1 MGRAFAWGDTSPQP
15 PYLWPMDIADLFHSA
30 IERVT
35 NPPPVVTIVR
45 MSGII
50 AAGGGVL
57 RGGINIANMAPVLK
71 AAFSPKRL
79 AAVALVINSPGGS
92 PVQSS
97 LIGKR
102 IRAHAEEKKIPVIA
116 FVEDVAASGG
126 YWLAAAADEI
136 IADSNSILG
145 SIGVVSA
152 GFGFEDAIEKLGIHR
167 RLHTQGERKRMLDPF
182 LPEKPD
188 EVERLLE
195 LQADM
200 HASFKGWVRAR
211 RGDKLKAADEVL
223 FNGDIWTGTRALD
236 LGLVDSLGDIRSALR
251 ARYGEKVRMHVV
263 GERRGLLKRVFRSDH
278 DLPAQM
284 MAAIEERLMWSRWG
298 L

>member
-1 MGRAFAWGDTSPQP
+1 
-15 PYLWPMDIADLFHSA
+15 MDIADLFHSA
-30 IERVT
+30 VERVT

-45 MSGII
+45 MSGLI
-50 AAGGGVL
+50 APGGGVL
-57 RGGINIANMAPVLK
+57 RGGINMANQAAVLK
-71 AAFSPKRL
+71 TAFAPKRL
-79 AAVALVINSPGGS
+79 AAVALIINSPGGS

-136 IADSNSILG
+136 IADANSILG

-188 EVERLLE
+188 EVERLLA

-200 HASFKGWVRAR
+200 HASFKDWVRAR
-211 RGDKLKAADEVL
+211 RGDRLKAADEIL

-236 LGLVDSLGDIRSALR
+236 LGLVDGLGDIRTSLR
-251 ARYGEKVRMHVV
+251 ARYGEKVRLHLV
-263 GERRGLLKRVFRSDH
+263 GDRRGWLKRWFRSEH

-284 MAAIEERLMWSRWG
+284 MAAVEERLMWSRWG